1 MKTSLLLLL
10 GAMVVAAGVYAA
22 VQFFAVPASEV
33 AEVVGESVVDDTAS
47 LTAEEP
53 STEAPPTAEP
63 FTGSGSFLSLLEMG
77 MTIQCDY
84 QYTPETGGA
93 VAGTSYIDGRTE
105 RVRSDFEMQQAGE
118 RYESSLIIKDDK
130 SYVWTNSAY
139 GDFAIVSNV
148 SDDGTVEAEASGE
161 DMVSLDD
168 EVSYDCRPW
177 TVDEA
182 QFALPAG
189 VEFQTVEQMIE
200 ARMRDAGMPA
210 DFELPPQQ
218 Y

>member
-10 GAMVVAAGVYAA
+10 SVLVVVAGVYVA
-22 VQFFAVPASEV
+22 VQMFAVPASEV
-33 AEVVGESVVDDTAS
+33 AEVAEEVAADTAAS
-47 LTAEEP
+47 ADERLPVEDTTP
-53 STEAPPTAEP
+53 SREP
-63 FTGSGSFLSLLEMG
+63 FSGSGSFLSLLEMG
-77 MTIQCDY
+77 MSIQCDY

-93 VAGTSYIDGRTE
+93 VAGTSYIDGRTG

-118 RYESSLIIKDDK
+118 RYESSLIVKDDR

-139 GDFAIVSNV
+139 GNFAIVSDV
-148 SDDGTVEAEASGE
+148 SSDGSVEAETAGE

-177 TVDEA
+177 TVEESR
-182 QFALPAG
+182 FALPAG
-189 VEFQTVEQMIE
+189 VEFQTMEQMMQ
-200 ARMRDAGMPA
+200 ARMQDAGLPEG
-210 DFELPPQQ
+210 FELPPQQ